1 MNKSTSTH
9 TQREEILSG
18 STEVD
23 IVSSPLSGPPS
34 VGLARKVPSFRK
46 AMLAAIVAVLT
57 IGLLGTSASAQSVES
72 LRERA
77 NRISNEL
84 NELEERASVLDE
96 QYLTITEEL
105 EDIKADIAEK
115 QAAVDAAQS
124 EYSKRKDEAVSYAV
138 EAYVGAGT
146 ESVISLGASD
156 PNEAVHQQALLQM
169 LRGDREVLADQILS
183 GKEDL
188 EIQSSELEAA
198 RTRLEERQTEQAKIV
213 EEIEAAVGR
222 HEQLLSSANA
232 ELQQAIEAER
242 RRREEEAARRAA
254 EEARRQEAARQAAE
268 QQRQAAAAAQRSRV
282 ESQRATSNSSSS
294 SSNSSSTASRPAPA
308 PAEPSAPVAAPNGGA
323 AAAIAAA
330 RSQLG
335 LPYKWAGTSPATGF
349 DCSGLTQWAWR
360 QAGVSIPRTSGA
372 QRAGT
377 QRISA
382 SQLQPG
388 DLVFYGSPV
397 HHVGLYIGGGQM
409 IHSPRTGDVVKIAPI
424 HRGFG
429 NPSGYGRVR

>member
-1 MNKSTSTH
+1 MNKPTSTH
-9 TQREEILSG
+9 SQREEILSG
-18 STEVD
+18 STDVD
-23 IVSSPLSGPPS
+23 IVTSPLSGTS
-34 VGLARKVPSFRK
+34 NVGTPRTVSSLRK

-105 EDIKADIAEK
+105 DDIKADIAEK
-115 QAAVDAAQS
+115 QAAVEDAQS

-198 RTRLEERQTEQAKIV
+198 RTHLEERQAEQAKIV
-213 EEIEAAVGR
+213 EEIETAVSR
-222 HEQLLSSANA
+222 HEQLLNSANA

-268 QQRQAAAAAQRSRV
+268 QQRQAAAAAQRSRA
-282 ESQRATSNSSSS
+282 ESQRTASS
-294 SSNSSSTASRPAPA
+294 SSNSSSQSTSSRPAPA
-308 PAEPSAPVAAPNGGA
+308 PSQPSAPVAAPNGGA